1 MNKVLFAA
9 CLMLC
14 SGNAWAQS
22 VVGRTV
28 IGGQRVELLDDN
40 TWRFAE
46 SSATPA
52 GCHDLREGVSFCG
65 AAEQWQ
71 RITNAPPQLTAQY
84 RFDDKTYGQFVI
96 EAVGTSSGMTLDGV
110 REMVIGYAAQAS
122 QASPGDIPVLDN
134 FAQIVDGHDGD
145 TIVYAATIS
154 GMKLVFANTIVVEDA
169 RTIQAMTYTFG
180 ETYTEEHRNLHT
192 EFIGEIRVAP

>member
-1 MNKVLFAA
+1 MNKAISAA

-14 SGNAWAQS
+14 AGNAWAQS
-22 VVGRTV
+22 VIGRTV
-28 IGGQRVELLDDN
+28 IDGQRVELLDNN

-46 SSATPA
+46 AATSPA

-65 AAEQWQ
+65 APAQWQ

-96 EAVGTSSGMTLDGV
+96 EGVGSSSGMNLAGI

-122 QASPGDIPVLDN
+122 QVSPGNIPVLDTY
-134 FAQIVDGHDGD
+134 AQIVDGLDGD
-145 TIVYAATIS
+145 TIVYGATIS
-154 GMKLVFANTIVVEDA
+154 GMKFVFANTIVVEDA

-180 ETYTEEHRNLHT
+180 ETYAEEHRNLHA
-192 EFIGEIRVAP
+192 EFIAEIRVAP